1 MKQLI
6 LIIVIATLTALF
18 TTRVNA
24 EVIFSH
30 TFNYNQAT
38 ICQKEG
44 RATLCYSTGY
54 SPIQTY
60 RHRHSRMV
68 SMIPMNNNGIQ
79 QHNNIHSKS
88 HTHDDSHHTINN
100 VLDTAI
106 KIAVLKKLL
115 DD

>member
-1 MKQLI
+1 MKTI
-6 LIIVIATLTALF
+6 TIIIIAMLTATLTPQLK
-18 TTRVNA
+18 A

-38 ICQKEG
+38 ICHKDG
-44 RATLCYSTGY
+44 RATLCYSTGH

-68 SMIPMNNNGIQ
+68 SMNNNGIQ
-79 QHNNIHSKS
+79 QHNNIHSNIQA
-88 HTHDDSHHTINN
+88 HNDSHHTIND

-106 KIAVLKKLL
+106 RFAFLKALL
-115 DD
+115 EN